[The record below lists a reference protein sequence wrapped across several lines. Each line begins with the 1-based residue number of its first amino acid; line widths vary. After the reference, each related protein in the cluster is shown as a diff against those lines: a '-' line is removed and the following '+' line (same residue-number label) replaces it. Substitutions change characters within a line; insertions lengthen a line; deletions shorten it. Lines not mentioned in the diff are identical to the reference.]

1 MYEQRTK
8 LGYTKKFFIDGFE
21 RMALGMIYDMLET
34 FHRWRCLR
42 RSELFTQD
50 FFFVSG
56 TNRIKSNSNQTFT
69 DSELVS
75 FSGFRLQW
83 TDFFLL
89 NSSCGWF
96 ETCYLIN
103 TITGSLLVAFFI
115 YSLSLDNAI

>member
-1 MYEQRTK
+1 MYEQRTE

-34 FHRWRCLR
+34 
-42 RSELFTQD
+42 LFTQD

-83 TDFFLL
+83 IYF
-89 NSSCGWF
+89 
-96 ETCYLIN
+96 
-103 TITGSLLVAFFI
+103 FFI
-115 YSLSLDNAI
+115 KFIVWLV

>member
-1 MYEQRTK
+1 MYEQRTE

-21 RMALGMIYDMLET
+21 RMALWMIYDMLET

-75 FSGFRLQW
+75 FSGFRLQ
-83 TDFFLL
+83 
-89 NSSCGWF
+89 
-96 ETCYLIN
+96 
-103 TITGSLLVAFFI
+103 
-115 YSLSLDNAI
+115 